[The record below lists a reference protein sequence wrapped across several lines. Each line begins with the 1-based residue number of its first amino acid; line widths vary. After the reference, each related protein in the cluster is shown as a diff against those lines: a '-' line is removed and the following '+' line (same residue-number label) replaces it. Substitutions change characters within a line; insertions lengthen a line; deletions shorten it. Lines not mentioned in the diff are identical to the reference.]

1 MEVYNRFIEGL
12 EHKNRIK
19 NILNEDI
26 SDKLLSSKVKKPSLN
41 LLLSTRP
48 ELKENINKIKMKY
61 GYSDHLL
68 EQEDLHNQI
77 SKLKNKYI
85 KNNTK
90 KYKINNVNNIEYI
103 NDSPNKNINKNYIN
117 KEFQKTHRI
126 KSLDFGK
133 IRNKHL
139 PYEPKD
145 NNNYN
150 SYEKEKMSFC
160 LSSQNINNT
169 DNVNNFSNFSDDIDI
184 GKKDKE
190 MNYYKYL
197 KNKRNDFNKI
207 DLKIKEILKDEELSP
222 DKVKKFSNI
231 YPISKRINILTDV
244 KKEINIINKNL
255 NENNKNNNNSDLSQ
269 LSSGSYTTIGF
280 NYIKPRVNKK
290 SIYEDFSYKNNI
302 KNINLKINKKS
313 KTINVE
319 KPVIIKPLEQPKIS
333 IMHFSSFCEKNKD

>member
-1 MEVYNRFIEGL
+1 MEVYNRFIEAL

-19 NILNEDI
+19 NILNDDI
-26 SDKLLSSKVKKPSLN
+26 SDKLLSSKAKKPSLN
-41 LLLSTRP
+41 ILLSTRP
-48 ELKENINKIKMKY
+48 ELKENINKIKLKY

-85 KNNTK
+85 KNNIK
-90 KYKINNVNNIEYI
+90 KYKINNVNNIEYL
-103 NDSPNKNINKNYIN
+103 NDSPNKNINKNYPN
-117 KEFQKTHRI
+117 KEFQRTHRI
-126 KSLDFGK
+126 KSLDFTK
-133 IRNKHL
+133 IRKNYL
-139 PYEPKD
+139 PYEQ
-145 NNNYN
+145 NNNNN

-160 LSSQNINNT
+160 LSPKNINNS

-184 GKKDKE
+184 GKKDKD
-190 MNYYKYL
+190 MNYHKYL

-244 KKEINIINKNL
+244 KKEINNINKNL

-290 SIYEDFSYKNNI
+290 SIYEDFSYNNII
-302 KNINLKINKKS
+302 KNIHLQKKKKS
-313 KTINVE
+313 KIINIE
-319 KPVIIKPLEQPKIS
+319 KPVIIKPLDQPKIS

>member
-1 MEVYNRFIEGL
+1 MEIYNRFIEGL

-19 NILNEDI
+19 NILNDDI
-26 SDKLLSSKVKKPSLN
+26 SDKILSSKVKKPSLN

-85 KNNTK
+85 KSNSK
-90 KYKINNVNNIEYI
+90 KYKINNVDNIEYI
-103 NDSPNKNINKNYIN
+103 CDSPNKNNNRNNPN
-117 KEFQKTHRI
+117 KESKKTIRI

-133 IRNKHL
+133 IRNTYKQ
-139 PYEPKD
+139 
-145 NNNYN
+145 NNNN
-150 SYEKEKMSFC
+150 NTYEKEKMSFC

-169 DNVNNFSNFSDDIDI
+169 DNVNNISNFSDDIDI
-184 GKKDKE
+184 SKKNKD
-190 MNYYKYL
+190 MNYHKYL

-222 DKVKKFSNI
+222 DKVKKYSNI
-231 YPISKRINILTDV
+231 FPISKRINILTDV
-244 KKEINIINKNL
+244 KKEINNINKNL
-255 NENNKNNNNSDLSQ
+255 NENNKNNNNDLSQ
-269 LSSGSYTTIGF
+269 LSNESYTTIGF
-280 NYIKPRVNKK
+280 NYIKPRINKK

-302 KNINLKINKKS
+302 KNIHLHINKKS
-313 KTINVE
+313 KTINIE

>member
-19 NILNEDI
+19 NILNEDT

-41 LLLSTRP
+41 ILLSTRP

-85 KNNTK
+85 KNHTK

-103 NDSPNKNINKNYIN
+103 NDSQNKNNNKNYPN
-117 KEFQKTHRI
+117 KEFHKTHRV

-133 IRNKHL
+133 LKNKYL
-139 PYEPKD
+139 PNESND
-145 NNNYN
+145 NNNN
-150 SYEKEKMSFC
+150 SSERGM
-160 LSSQNINNT
+160 SSQNINNT
-169 DNVNNFSNFSDDIDI
+169 DNGNNISNISDEIDFD
-184 GKKDKE
+184 KK
-190 MNYYKYL
+190 NRNHHRYL
-197 KNKRNDFNKI
+197 KNKKIDYNKI

-244 KKEINIINKNL
+244 KKEINFINKNL
-255 NENNKNNNNSDLSQ
+255 NENNKYNNNDLSQ
-269 LSSGSYTTIGF
+269 LSSGSYTSIGF

-290 SIYEDFSYKNNI
+290 SIYEDFSYKNI
-302 KNINLKINKKS
+302 TKNINLHINKKS
-313 KTINVE
+313 KTINIE
-319 KPVIIKPLEQPKIS
+319 KPVIIKPQDQPKIS

>member
-19 NILNEDI
+19 NILNDDI
-26 SDKLLSSKVKKPSLN
+26 SDKLLSSKAKKPSLN

-48 ELKENINKIKMKY
+48 ELKENINKIKKKY

-85 KNNTK
+85 KNNSK

-103 NDSPNKNINKNYIN
+103 NDSPNKDNNKDYPN
-117 KEFQKTHRI
+117 KEFHKNHRI

-133 IRNKHL
+133 IRNKYL
-139 PYEPKD
+139 PLNV
-145 NNNYN
+145 NNNNN

-160 LSSQNINNT
+160 LSSQNINNI
-169 DNVNNFSNFSDDIDI
+169 DNINNISNFSDVIDSD
-184 GKKDKE
+184 KKDKN
-190 MNYYKYL
+190 MNYHKYL

-207 DLKIKEILKDEELSP
+207 ELKIKEILKDEELSP

-244 KKEINIINKNL
+244 KKEINNINKNL
-255 NENNKNNNNSDLSQ
+255 NENSKNNNNTDLSQ

-290 SIYEDFSYKNNI
+290 SIYEDFSYKNNL
-302 KNINLKINKKS
+302 KNLHLQINKKS
-313 KTINVE
+313 KTINIE
-319 KPVIIKPLEQPKIS
+319 KPVIIRPLDQPKIN

>member
-1 MEVYNRFIEGL
+1 MEIYNRFIEGL

-19 NILNEDI
+19 NILNDDI
-26 SDKLLSSKVKKPSLN
+26 SDKILSSKVKKPSLN

-48 ELKENINKIKMKY
+48 ELKESINKIKMKY

-85 KNNTK
+85 KNNSK
-90 KYKINNVNNIEYI
+90 KYKINNVDNIEYI
-103 NDSPNKNINKNYIN
+103 CDSPNKNNNRNNPN
-117 KEFQKTHRI
+117 KESKKTIRI

-133 IRNKHL
+133 IRNTYKQ
-139 PYEPKD
+139 
-145 NNNYN
+145 NNNN
-150 SYEKEKMSFC
+150 NTYEKEKMSFC

-169 DNVNNFSNFSDDIDI
+169 DNVNNISNFSDDIDI
-184 GKKDKE
+184 SKKNKD
-190 MNYYKYL
+190 MNYHKYL

-222 DKVKKFSNI
+222 DKVKKYSNI
-231 YPISKRINILTDV
+231 FPISKRINILTDV
-244 KKEINIINKNL
+244 KKEINNINKNL
-255 NENNKNNNNSDLSQ
+255 NENNKNNNNDLSQ
-269 LSSGSYTTIGF
+269 LSNESYTTIGF
-280 NYIKPRVNKK
+280 NYIKPRINKK

-302 KNINLKINKKS
+302 KNIHLHINKKS
-313 KTINVE
+313 KTINIE